1 MQIHEVFGL
10 AATAR
15 AMAKDPKSLVD
26 PVRFGQAKQAGYAA
40 SAERSAQKLQA
51 KGYGA
56 AATAAP
62 PNQLLAQVRASQP
75 VQQLVNTWSSQ
86 WPAIAAK
93 IPAAPTPVPAAP
105 AAAPAAQE
113 PMIFGR
119 DRLDPKDPAD
129 ARMIAQLRAQGKINE
144 QSSAVDA
151 DTYKAAFVAWADSVV
166 EKTARLP
173 GALAQVKKQP
183 EWAQQFSAAA
193 DRVASTANN
202 AEENKQAVE
211 QYLILAVAAARDA
224 NQSAPADRPAAPT
237 NLNDPTADA
246 LAKTIGLDAAGIAK
260 LNAFM
265 RRQGETV
272 NPQGTGSKSLDALLR
287 AAKILK

>member
-56 AATAAP
+56 AATAEP

-93 IPAAPTPVPAAP
+93 IPAAPAPAAPAAP
-105 AAAPAAQE
+105 AAAPTQSLTLAGKQ
-113 PMIFGR
+113 
-119 DRLDPKDPAD
+119 LDPNDPAD
-129 ARMIAQLRAQGKINE
+129 AQILATLKAQGKINE

-183 EWAQQFSAAA
+183 ECAQQFSTAA

-202 AEENKQAVE
+202 AEQNKQAVQ

-237 NLNDPTADA
+237 NFNDPTADA